1 MAKIKAFKAL
11 RPIPKEA
18 AHVAA
23 LPYDVYNT
31 EEASREITG
40 KPLSFLRVDRA
51 ETTMPA
57 GTDAHDPAVYQQAS
71 VNLKRLED
79 DGVLET
85 EKTPAL
91 YLYELTMDGRSQ
103 TGLVCCTSVDE
114 YNDGTIK
121 KHELTRADKE
131 QDRIHHVDVCDA
143 NTGPIFLTYKEDP
156 EISALIAKQKE
167 CEPLY
172 DFTADDG
179 VSHRVWI
186 INERDTIKRL
196 EQAFSQVPN
205 LYIADGHHRCASA
218 ARVANMR
225 REQAG
230 GYSGKEEYNYFLS
243 VLFPDAQLKILDY
256 NRVVKD
262 LNGLGVDEFLA
273 RIAQDFTVEKMHTQV
288 SPSQKGEFGMYL
300 DNVWYKLTAKDWP
313 AQDPV
318 KSLDVSILYDKLL
331 APVLGIGDP
340 RTDARIDFVGGIRGL
355 GELERRTHTDMK
367 VAFSM
372 YPTSLDELMTIADNN
387 LIMPPKS
394 TWFEPKLRSGLFI
407 HKLK

>member
-71 VNLKRLED
+71 DNLKRLED

-131 QDRIHHVDVCDA
+131 QDRIHHVDACDA

-225 REQAG
+225 REQAS

>member
-71 VNLKRLED
+71 DNLKRLED

-131 QDRIHHVDVCDA
+131 QDRIHHVDACDA

-156 EISALIAKQKE
+156 EISALIDKQKE

-243 VLFPDAQLKILDY
+243 VLFPDTQLKILDY

-262 LNGLGVDEFLA
+262 LNGLSVDEFLA

-355 GELERRTHTDMK
+355 TELERRTHTDMK